1 MACGVGAC
9 DGNGMRVLKGCLAAD
24 EFDLM
29 ECEVLQNAP
38 ALHFDDFTLVV
49 HEVVDSK
56 ILLEGVVD
64 SVEAA
69 LLEAGKVESGFAQGL
84 AGNVAGI
91 DATAA
96 HMLGALDDGNAFAEI
111 GGLGGA
117 LFTSRAAADYDEIER
132 VTRSHESL
140 RRVLRYGPAIR
151 FPEDCRRSEGQTRK
165 FFVRGYWRSF
175 GSDIPKVTNHAA
187 TAEMVGESAVDR
199 IQPHFSSSSRNT
211 PAPPEPD
218 SQG

>member
-9 DGNGMRVLKGCLAAD
+9 DGNGIRVLKGCLAAD
-24 EFDLM
+24 AFDLM

-38 ALHFDDFTLVV
+38 ALHVDDFTLVV

-84 AGNVAGI
+84 AGNGAGI

-132 VTRSHESL
+132 VTRRHESL
-140 RRVLRYGPAIR
+140 RRVLTYGPAIR
-151 FPEDCRRSEGQTRK
+151 IPEDCRG
-165 FFVRGYWRSF
+165 RGYWGAEVSCWSVLDCSLAETARF
-175 GSDIPKVTNHAA
+175 EGRGKRGKPGPLGHIPI
-187 TAEMVGESAVDR
+187 DR
-199 IQPHFSSSSRNT
+199 RR
-211 PAPPEPD
+211 
-218 SQG
+218 